1 MTADPKGISVSEAAA
16 SQHELLAQ
24 LYRYAEDMH
33 HLMSEHDAL
42 QHRFRALENA
52 MRSVSEYRD
61 LLSTLM
67 HSASDAYV
75 STDFTGVVVSSTRS
89 ASLILGREDIV
100 GTDLLAMASDAARA
114 ELELSLKAALDAEGE
129 SESVHRVGFQT
140 SVDHAIS
147 AFLRMVVPARKSGVE
162 RLCHWVLRPHLD
174 DFSLL
179 ADQEGLAGERSGEA
193 VFVTDVAGNLVAVN
207 RAFCLISGYQPD
219 DAIGI
224 PLGTLTP
231 VVQGEVFF
239 RLLWK
244 QLLEQGVWQGEIT
257 NRRKS
262 GEAYAEWLS
271 ISSVR
276 DKSGQLAGYFG
287 KFHDLSRL
295 HESEKRLSQLAYYDV
310 LTGLPNR
317 HLFLDRLR
325 MAITQARR
333 ANRRLG
339 LFFIDLDRF
348 KQVND
353 NLGHDV
359 GDELLKIVAQRLKSV
374 TREVDTV
381 ARLGGDEFT
390 LVLPNLLD
398 ARDALS
404 VATKILDICQPPIQI
419 GTHHLLASPSIGISL
434 FPDHGEDEPTLL
446 RRADAAMYHAKSD
459 GGNTYR
465 MFELEDDGDTQILN
479 LETAFRTALQRDE
492 LSLVYQP
499 QVSVEGLD
507 ILGVEALLR
516 WHSPVFGEVSPETF
530 VPIAEW
536 SGAIIEIGRWV
547 IRSACQQL
555 AAWREAGLRIARV
568 AVNISPRQLRDA
580 NFSSIVFEELAA
592 AGLPGEALE
601 LEITESELML
611 YPESTLLKLSD
622 LRSHGVSIAIDDF
635 GTGYSNLARLR
646 SLPID
651 RIKVDRSFVHDLEGD
666 GNAQAISTC
675 IVTMAKVMN
684 LEVVAEG
691 VETTGQLRHLLHQGC
706 HSVQGFLFAKPMKPD
721 SLGEWIEQMGLEQ
734 RGRHVA

>member
-1 MTADPKGISVSEAAA
+1 MTADPRGYSVSEAVA
-16 SQHELLAQ
+16 SQQEFQAQ

-33 HLMSEHDAL
+33 LLMSEHDAL
-42 QHRFRALENA
+42 QHRFRALENST
-52 MRSVSEYRD
+52 RSVSEYRD

-67 HSASDAYV
+67 HSASDAYL
-75 STDFTGVVVSSTRS
+75 STDFTGAVVCSTRS
-89 ASLILGREDIV
+89 ANLILGRENIV
-100 GTDLLAMASDAARA
+100 GANLMAMASEAERA
-114 ELELSLKAALDAEGE
+114 ELTSTLKAALDAEGE
-129 SESVHRVGFQT
+129 SESIHRVVFQT

-147 AFLRMVVPARKSGVE
+147 VFLRMFVPARKPGAV
-162 RLCHWVLRPHLD
+162 RLCHWVLRPRLD

-179 ADQEGLAGERSGEA
+179 ADQEGVAGERSGEA
-193 VFVTDVAGNLVAVN
+193 VFVTDAAGKLAVVN
-207 RAFCLISGYQPD
+207 PAFCLISGYQPD
-219 DAIGI
+219 EAIGV
-224 PLGTLTP
+224 PLETLKAA
-231 VVQGEVFF
+231 VQGEVFF

-244 QLLEQGVWQGEIT
+244 QLLEQGAWQGEIT

-262 GEAYAEWLS
+262 GEAYPEWLS
-271 ISSVR
+271 ISSFR

-295 HESEKRLSQLAYYDV
+295 HDSERRLSQLAYFDV

-333 ANRRLG
+333 ANRRMG
-339 LFFIDLDRF
+339 LCFIDLDRF
-348 KQVND
+348 KEVND
-353 NLGHDV
+353 TLGHDV
-359 GDELLKIVAQRLKSV
+359 GDELLKTVAQRLKSV

-390 LVLPNLLD
+390 LILPNLQD
-398 ARDALS
+398 DRDALF
-404 VATKILDICQPPIQI
+404 VATKILDIFQPPIQI
-419 GTHHLLASPSIGISL
+419 GSHLLLASPSIGISL

-446 RRADAAMYHAKSD
+446 RRADTAMYHAKSD

-465 MFELEDDGDTQILN
+465 MFELEDDGDTQVLN
-479 LETAFRTALQRDE
+479 LETAFRTAMQRNE

-507 ILGVEALLR
+507 VLGVEALLR
-516 WHSPVFGEVSPETF
+516 WHSPDFGEVSPETF

-547 IRSACQQL
+547 IRCACEQL
-555 AAWREAGLRIARV
+555 AAWREAGLGIARV

-580 NFSSIVFEELAA
+580 NFTRIVFEELAA

-666 GNAQAISTC
+666 ANAQAISTC

-691 VETTGQLRHLLHQGC
+691 VETTGQLRHLLNQGC
-706 HSVQGFLFAKPMKPD
+706 HSVQGFLFGKPMVPD
-721 SLGEWIEQMGLEQ
+721 LLGAWIEQMGLGE
-734 RGRHVA
+734 RGRYVA

>member
-1 MTADPKGISVSEAAA
+1 M
-16 SQHELLAQ
+16 
-24 LYRYAEDMH
+24 
-33 HLMSEHDAL
+33 
-42 QHRFRALENA
+42 
-52 MRSVSEYRD
+52 
-61 LLSTLM
+61 
-67 HSASDAYV
+67 
-75 STDFTGVVVSSTRS
+75 
-89 ASLILGREDIV
+89 
-100 GTDLLAMASDAARA
+100 
-114 ELELSLKAALDAEGE
+114 
-129 SESVHRVGFQT
+129 
-140 SVDHAIS
+140 
-147 AFLRMVVPARKSGVE
+147 
-162 RLCHWVLRPHLD
+162 
-174 DFSLL
+174 
-179 ADQEGLAGERSGEA
+179 
-193 VFVTDVAGNLVAVN
+193 
-207 RAFCLISGYQPD
+207 
-219 DAIGI
+219 
-224 PLGTLTP
+224 
-231 VVQGEVFF
+231 
-239 RLLWK
+239 
-244 QLLEQGVWQGEIT
+244 
-257 NRRKS
+257 
-262 GEAYAEWLS
+262 
-271 ISSVR
+271 
-276 DKSGQLAGYFG
+276 
-287 KFHDLSRL
+287 SRL

-404 VATKILDICQPPIQI
+404 VANKILDICQPPIQI